1 MQEKGQER
9 REFIKKACVL
19 CAGMAG
25 GLSIAGL
32 FTSCVSLPR
41 VKSDVKNN
49 TAEVPLSAFAEGK
62 MVIIVPKHYY
72 YDILIIKKS
81 DTEYTALE
89 MKCTHQDN
97 MLVPSNK
104 GLNCTLHGSSF
115 DFDGKV
121 TEGPAINN
129 LRKFPVEISDNKLII
144 RNVPTDY

>member
-1 MQEKGQER
+1 MQEKNDDR
-9 REFIKKACVL
+9 RAFIKKACVL
-19 CAGMAG
+19 WAGMAG
-25 GLSIAGL
+25 GLSIASL
-32 FTSCVSLPR
+32 LTSCVSLPR

-49 TAEVPLSAFAEGK
+49 TAEIPLSSFVENK

-72 YDILIIKKS
+72 YDILVIKKS

-97 MLVPSNK
+97 MLVPSSK

-115 DFDGKV
+115 DFNGKV
-121 TEGPAINN
+121 TEGPAIRN
-129 LRKFPVEISDNKLII
+129 LRTFPVEISDNKISV